1 MRMHG
6 VTHRR
11 RAPARRSPGRPR
23 AGEGVDTREAL
34 LRNALALFAAR
45 GFAGVTVGEI
55 ATAAEVTVP
64 VIYQRFGSKAELF
77 VAVAE
82 DAYDRGLRHLEAAIS
97 GVSSFDDTID
107 AVLEAFASLNRLDRH
122 TTAMG
127 LIVVAEARRYGELS
141 AELRP
146 TLLRVSAFFD
156 EIAKLAPPDVA
167 PDSRARCDLS
177 RALISMCGGLASA
190 AMMIDDA
197 GDYERI
203 VDAMRSLIGTRP
215 RMPASTPQPNAVTRP
230 GRSLE
235 RSSGIS

>member
-1 MRMHG
+1 MRMRG
-6 VTHRR
+6 LVPAR
-11 RAPARRSPGRPR
+11 RAPARRTPGRPR
-23 AGEGVDTREAL
+23 AGEGIDTRAAL
-34 LRNALALFAAR
+34 LRSALALFAAR

-55 ATAAEVTVP
+55 AAAAEVTVP

-82 DAYDRGLRHLEAAIS
+82 DAYDRGLRHLETAIS
-97 GVSSFDDTID
+97 GVSSFDDAID

-127 LIVVAEARRYGELS
+127 LIVLAEARRYEELS

-146 TLLRVSAFFD
+146 TLQRVRAFFD
-156 EIAKLAPPDVA
+156 DIAKLAPPDLA
-167 PDSRARCDLS
+167 PDSRAQRDLS

-203 VDAMRSLIGTRP
+203 VDATRSLIGTGP
-215 RMPASTPQPNAVTRP
+215 RMPTPTP
-230 GRSLE
+230 
-235 RSSGIS
+235 